1 MLLLLRLLVNS
12 VLLGLIT
19 KVLGRFFPVLLRFLR
34 LIRG

>member
-1 MLLLLRLLVNS
+1 MLLLRLLLNS

-34 LIRG
+34 LIKG